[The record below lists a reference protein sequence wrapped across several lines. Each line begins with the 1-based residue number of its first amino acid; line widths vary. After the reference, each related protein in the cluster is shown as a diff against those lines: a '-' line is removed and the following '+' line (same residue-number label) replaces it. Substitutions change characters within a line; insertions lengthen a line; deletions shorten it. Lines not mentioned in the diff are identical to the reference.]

1 MIDYLI
7 MISYQWLILYHYS
20 WWLAIY
26 HRWIGLREIL
36 QESLTYMH
44 ILYRYVYIHTYID
57 INRYSQ
63 IDLQSVLIKIV
74 PQREK
79 ESVNEQKPG
88 NVVT

>member
-1 MIDYLI
+1 
-7 MISYQWLILYHYS
+7 
-20 WWLAIY
+20 
-26 HRWIGLREIL
+26 
-36 QESLTYMH
+36 MH